1 MIDFIHVF
9 TCILNVAGVEVQG
22 AKELYSKEFYPH
34 LGYLGKLPEEMIY
47 KAETERM
54 KQAKSVKME
63 ASWVE
68 LLRKQCGTWS

>member
-34 LGYLGKLPEEMIY
+34 LGYPGKLPEEMIC
-47 KAETERM
+47 KAET
-54 KQAKSVKME
+54 
-63 ASWVE
+63 
-68 LLRKQCGTWS
+68 